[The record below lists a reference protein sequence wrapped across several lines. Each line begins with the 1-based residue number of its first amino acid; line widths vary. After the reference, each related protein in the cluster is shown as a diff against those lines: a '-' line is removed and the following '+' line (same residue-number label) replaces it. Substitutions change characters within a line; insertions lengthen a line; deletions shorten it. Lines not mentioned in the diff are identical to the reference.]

1 MKFKSISALF
11 TIAVF
16 AASCAVEK
24 PKSSYTVHPADS
36 LATTG
41 TANLYQNMADVTK
54 RGIMFG
60 QQDAVLYGL
69 GWRENANRSD
79 VKSVCGDYPAVYGW
93 EIGRIEHG
101 AEYSIDSVNFDLMRK
116 RIIEAYK
123 RGGINT
129 ISWHADNPVTNGNAW
144 DVSQKGVVASV
155 LPGGAKHE
163 LFMTWLDKVAGFL
176 NSLESGGNK
185 IPILFRPFHE
195 HTGSW
200 FWWGENLCTPDEYKA
215 MVRMTVDYFRQKGL
229 HNLLYIYSPDQTD
242 QPARY
247 FERYPGDN
255 YMDMLGVDYYQQQGT
270 AGAPQ
275 YMQTMNNILA
285 MLSTEAKN
293 RNKLFVFSETGL
305 EGLPMNN
312 WWTDVLLKTIKPY
325 PVTYVM
331 VWRNAYDK
339 PGHFFGPYPG
349 HPSAKNFMEFFKDG
363 KTLFQG
369 DISNMYK

>member
-1 MKFKSISALF
+1 MKFKNISALL
-11 TIAVF
+11 TVVVF
-16 AASCAVEK
+16 AASCSVEK

-36 LATTG
+36 LATTA

-54 RGIMFG
+54 NGIMFG

-69 GWRENANRSD
+69 GWKNDDNRSD
-79 VKSVCGDYPAVYGW
+79 VKSVCGDQPAVYGW

-101 AEYSIDSVNFDLMRK
+101 AAYSIDSVNFDLMRK

-129 ISWHADNPVTNGNAW
+129 ISWHADNPVSNGDAW

-155 LPGGAKHE
+155 LPGGEKHE

-176 NSLESGGNK
+176 NSLESGGSK
-185 IPILFRPFHE
+185 IPVLFRPFHE

-215 MVRMTVDYFRQKGL
+215 MVRMTVDHFRQKGL

-242 QPARY
+242 QPSRY
-247 FERYPGDN
+247 FERYPGDK
-255 YMDMLGVDYYQQQGT
+255 YMDMLGVDYYQQQGA

-275 YMQTMNNILA
+275 YMQTMNSILA
-285 MLSTEAKN
+285 MLTTEAKN
-293 RNKLFVFSETGL
+293 RNKLLVFSETGL

-349 HPSAKNFMEFFKDG
+349 HPSANNFIYFFKDG

-369 DISNMYK
+369 DISKMYQ

>member
-1 MKFKSISALF
+1 MNLKNISALL
-11 TIAVF
+11 TVAVF

-41 TANLYQNMADVTK
+41 TANLYQNIADVTK
-54 RGIMFG
+54 NGIMFG
-60 QQDAVLYGL
+60 QQDAVVYGL
-69 GWRENANRSD
+69 GWREDDNRSD
-79 VKSVCGDYPAVYGW
+79 VKSVCGDQPAVYGW
-93 EIGRIEHG
+93 EIGHIEHG

-144 DVSQKGVVASV
+144 DVSQKGVVAAV

-163 LFMTWLDKVAGFL
+163 LFMTWLDKVALFL
-176 NSLESGGNK
+176 NSLQSGGNK

-215 MVRMTVDYFRQKGL
+215 MVRMTIDYLKQKGL

-255 YMDMLGVDYYQQQGT
+255 YMDMLGVDYYQQQGA

-275 YMQTMNNILA
+275 YMQTMNSILA
-285 MLSTEAKN
+285 MLTTEAKN
-293 RNKLFVFSETGL
+293 RNKLLVFSETGL

-312 WWTDVLLKTIKPY
+312 WWTDVLLKTIQPY

-331 VWRNAYDK
+331 VWRNAYDR

-349 HPSAKNFMEFFKDG
+349 HPSAHNFIEFYKNG

-369 DISNMYK
+369 DISKMYK